1 MMYFFFQRLLLCC
14 LAPPPTPPPLQQIVA
29 AGFCFSSFNILFL
42 FLFVFLYV
50 VLHITFLLNKI
61 IPSVG
66 YKFSKKTK
74 HTIYINYS
82 TIILFIYTSFYAL
95 YLISL
100 SHFQSFRWIDFL
112 QLYLLLLYSHVFF
125 HKTLVFCHIVY
136 INHYSVSSFSVE
148 ILIFF
153 LFNF

>member
-66 YKFSKKTK
+66 YKFPKKPNIQY
-74 HTIYINYS
+74 TIYIAIPPSFY
-82 TIILFIYTSFYAL
+82 LFILLFMHFISF
-95 YLISL
+95 
-100 SHFQSFRWIDFL
+100 H
-112 QLYLLLLYSHVFF
+112 
-125 HKTLVFCHIVY
+125 CHIF
-136 INHYSVSSFSVE
+136 NHFDG
-148 ILIFF
+148 LIFF
-153 LFNF
+153 NYIFFFFIHMFFSQNTCVLSHCLYQ

>member
-14 LAPPPTPPPLQQIVA
+14 LAPPPPLQQIVA

-66 YKFSKKTK
+66 YKLPKNQTYNIHS
-74 HTIYINYS
+74 YS

-100 SHFQSFRWIDFL
+100 SHFQSFLWIDFL